1 MSKKAE
7 KIVYTLNFRC
17 MICKKGFVSENAVL
31 KHLGL
36 AHQIPSPTSE
46 SIHYTTF
53 VGQKRS
59 KAQASQEPVFVPPF
73 LSEGS
78 GFSASSSPKNISA
91 DGVITTSKK
100 LENSAVKTANKE
112 GKRAVKKPKTNF
124 SNSLG
129 NMFSGHVVRMEK
141 LDLWKSRKG
150 SVQSNTQE
158 DSSQIQTANSKNL
171 NCDSNRQESDLNEE
185 DGDGLNEEESDS
197 KQQKLNRARIPHSK
211 SINRSYGDPNTVQ
224 SGQVARNRVKMSRKK
239 RRCAD
244 QNCIPCSVPQDC
256 LSCHHCL
263 NKQLK

>member
-7 KIVYTLNFRC
+7 KIVYTLNYRC

-36 AHQIPSPTSE
+36 AHQVPSPTSE

-59 KAQASQEPVFVPPF
+59 KAQASKEPGFVPPF
-73 LSEGS
+73 LSEGA
-78 GFSASSSPKNISA
+78 GFSASSSPKKISA
-91 DGVITTSKK
+91 DEVTTTSKK
-100 LENSAVKTANKE
+100 LENSAVKTNNKE

-124 SNSLG
+124 TNSLG

-150 SVQSNTQE
+150 SIQSNTQE

-211 SINRSYGDPNTVQ
+211 SINCSYGAPNTVQ